1 MGLTWSG
8 LVRRPPM
15 RGRGRRLIVS
25 SAMLCLASTILPAC
39 STTRSE
45 CVVFAPIVAS
55 DADTRETKNQVAVH
69 NSKGVKVCGWSV
81 GEGR

>member
-8 LVRRPPM
+8 PGRPRQM
-15 RGRGRRLIVS
+15 RGRGLRPIVS

-39 STTRSE
+39 STTRSG

-55 DADTRETKNQVAVH
+55 DADTRGTKNQVAVH
-69 NSKGVKVCGWSV
+69 NAKGVKVCGWNA
-81 GEGR
+81 GEG